1 MLLGVRRIAGC
12 LVVSLAIVALVS
24 CQSRHLPESKYFDNG
39 KEAAVAL
46 AELKERPIDEAYRAY
61 IYAMDVI
68 HPPRIEMVSA
78 ITDRGEQA
86 IPFMMDTLAN
96 QKYDEHIY
104 YDLFVFE
111 SFSMSKQYDVKSNQ
125 LAMNEI
131 ASAIRRIKT
140 KHVKEMAL
148 EMQSRI
154 QNGVRQ

>member
-1 MLLGVRRIAGC
+1 MI
-12 LVVSLAIVALVS
+12 
-24 CQSRHLPESKYFDNG
+24 
-39 KEAAVAL
+39 
-46 AELKERPIDEAYRAY
+46 
-61 IYAMDVI
+61 
-68 HPPRIEMVSA
+68 
-78 ITDRGEQA
+78 
-86 IPFMMDTLAN
+86 DTLAN

-111 SFSMSKQYDVKSNQ
+111 SFSVSKRYDVKSNQ

-140 KHVKEMAL
+140 KHVKEIAL